1 MTEPTDTEPGRLAI
15 AREQPSIVALRALSF
30 AVGFLLAIAS
40 CSLLG
45 WQMSAQN
52 IFHDFD
58 RFHTRLSPESF
69 FQPTARE
76 VHALAKDLLDRSKTN
91 VIVGGSSVFYGVGQP
106 QGQTLADN
114 LRRELGN
121 EYRVIN
127 LAMRG
132 GDISGIAELTAEMLT
147 REQYHVVY
155 VSDIVVAANPQAI
168 GSVPYQY
175 FYWDAKA
182 RNLLMDW
189 PARDSKVS
197 RPWYDESVLSASLD
211 KLFSFVELWNAIGYN
226 YVFTVY
232 SRLIPGMFWQPR
244 KNLPDNEI
252 DPPDTMRYRN
262 VELELSVI
270 ARMAQL
276 PTDSVWQ
283 NLGTAID
290 VAVPDPV
297 RRSTVLA
304 ICENSPWLLDQSSA
318 EVRANRKSMREM
330 TLARINETGAT
341 GLISCDGFEK
351 NDYIDRVHL
360 SIYGALKIAPRLAAK
375 VREVVQKNGWV
386 Q

>member
-1 MTEPTDTEPGRLAI
+1 MSEPTDVELRKLPI
-15 AREQPSIVALRALSF
+15 ARVRLSIVILRALSF

-45 WQMSAQN
+45 WQVSERN
-52 IFHDFD
+52 IFRGFD

-76 VHALAKDLLDRSKTN
+76 VHALAKDLLDRSRTN
-91 VIVGGSSVFYGVGQP
+91 VIVGGDSVFYGVGQP

-114 LRRELGN
+114 LRRELGS

-132 GDISGIAELTAEMLT
+132 GDISGIAEITAEMLT

-155 VSDIVVAANPQAI
+155 VSNIGVAAVPQAI

-182 RNLLMDW
+182 RNLLIDW
-189 PARDSKVS
+189 PARDSKFNRS
-197 RPWYDESVLSASLD
+197 WYDESVLSASLD
-211 KLFSFVELWNAIGYN
+211 KLFYFVELWNAIGYN

-232 SRLIPGMFWQPR
+232 SRLIPGTFWQPR

-252 DPPDTMRYRN
+252 DPPDALRYLN
-262 VELELSVI
+262 VELELGLI
-270 ARMAQL
+270 ARSAQL
-276 PTDSVWQ
+276 PTELLWQ
-283 NLGTAID
+283 NVKTAID
-290 VAVPDPV
+290 VAVPYSI

-304 ICENSPWLLDQSSA
+304 ICENSPWLLDQSNA
-318 EVRANRKSMREM
+318 EVRANRKSMREAM
-330 TLARINETGAT
+330 LTRINEAGAT

-351 NDYIDRVHL
+351 SDYIDRVHL
-360 SIYGALKIAPRLAAK
+360 SIYGALKIAPRLATK
-375 VREVVQKNGWV
+375 VREVSQKNGWA

>member
-1 MTEPTDTEPGRLAI
+1 MSAPTDIEPAG
-15 AREQPSIVALRALSF
+15 QPMAHGKLSGPALRALSF
-30 AVGFLLAIAS
+30 ALGLGIAAVC
-40 CSLLG
+40 CSLIG
-45 WQMSAQN
+45 RQMSAQN
-52 IFHDFD
+52 MFHDCG

-76 VHALAKDLLDRSKTN
+76 VYALAEDLLDRSKIN

-114 LRRELGN
+114 LRRELGSD
-121 EYRVIN
+121 YRVIN

-132 GDISGIAELTAEMLT
+132 GDVSGIAELTAEMLT
-147 REQYHVVY
+147 RQRYHVVY
-155 VSDIVVAANPQAI
+155 VSDIAVGATPQAI
-168 GSVPYQY
+168 GSTPYQY

-182 RNLLMDW
+182 RKLLLDW
-189 PARDSKVS
+189 PARDSGLS
-197 RPWYDESVLSASLD
+197 HSWYDESVLGASLN
-211 KLFSFVELWNAIGYN
+211 KFLSFVELWNAIGYD

-232 SRLIPGMFWQPR
+232 SRLIPGHFWQPR
-244 KNLPDNEI
+244 KDLPDNEI

-262 VELELSVI
+262 VEVELSLI
-270 ARMAQL
+270 SRLAEL
-276 PTDSVWQ
+276 PTKKEWQ
-283 NLGTAID
+283 KVGTAIE
-290 VAVPDPV
+290 VAVPDVV

-304 ICENSPWLLDQSSA
+304 ICENSSWLLDQSTVQ
-318 EVRANRKSMREM
+318 VRENRKLMREM
-330 TLARINETGAT
+330 MLARINEMGAA

-375 VREVVQKNGWV
+375 VREVAQKSGWA